1 MGDAKK
7 FLSTYCIDC
16 YTGENPSGQ
25 REFATMDL
33 TKDNWDTQWKL
44 QEIIDQ
50 LNLGAMPPEDA
61 EQPTETLRLDSIHFF
76 TQLLNEKRERSTSTS
91 GQTVL
96 RRLTKREY
104 RNTVRDLL
112 GIDMTMFD
120 LTIEFPSD
128 NLADHFDNRGNSL
141 Y

>member
-50 LNLGAMPPEDA
+50 LKHS
-61 EQPTETLRLDSIHFF
+61 DSIRFIS
-76 TQLLNEKRERSTSTS
+76 LRS
-91 GQTVL
+91 
-96 RRLTKREY
+96 Y
-104 RNTVRDLL
+104 
-112 GIDMTMFD
+112 
-120 LTIEFPSD
+120 
-128 NLADHFDNRGNSL
+128 
-141 Y
+141 